1 MDEVTMKRVGRI
13 VAGTLAGA
21 GVAAWF
27 LTSAQGAGA
36 RRGMRKL
43 ADQTKDLGH
52 ETVERTLDLI
62 ALGKEITHEED
73 WKEAIETLETEP
85 ETGSS
90 PEESSDSA
98 EAQDKPGD
106 KPE

>member
-27 LTSAQGAGA
+27 LTSDQGAGA

-43 ADQTKDLGH
+43 ADQTKGLGH
-52 ETVERTLDLI
+52 ETVEMTLDLI
-62 ALGKEITHEED
+62 ALGKEITHEDD

-85 ETGSS
+85 PESS
-90 PEESSDSA
+90 PEETPDSA
-98 EAQDKPGD
+98 EAQGKLKDKA
-106 KPE
+106 E